1 MTESLEKRNQKMSIG
16 VKVLINTKDGNGHT
30 ITEYGYIMRRLNAH
44 LYEIYGEG
52 SQIIYRLSP
61 EEFTEISE

>member
-1 MTESLEKRNQKMSIG
+1 MAIG
-16 VKVLINTKDGNGHT
+16 IKVLINTKDDNNHT

-44 LYEIYGEG
+44 LYEIYGES
-52 SQIIYRLSP
+52 SQTVYQLTT